1 MKSALFCALAV
12 FVVMLCTASANA
24 QLLFSYEAGETG
36 MPYIGNPALYVTS
49 TSTTTGV
56 TNGLQALQ
64 VTVPIP
70 TFGGPTNATR
80 FTDAARA
87 NLINSSDFL
96 AIDMTVPNIP
106 FGFGNIDLQFFQT
119 NIRPGFD
126 ADETRFSPTFAT
138 SSGQT
143 VTLIIPTTT
152 TQFGTSRIHIDPSQ
166 PWAYQ
171 IDLSFNSANQGPFTF
186 QFDNLRAIP
195 EPAAL
200 SGCALVSGLTL
211 LRRRRG
217 A

>member
-1 MKSALFCALAV
+1 MKSAFCCAAAV

-24 QLLFSYEAGETG
+24 QLLFSYETGETG
-36 MPYIGNPALYVTS
+36 LPYVGNPPIYTVTLS
-49 TSTTTGV
+49 NVGV
-56 TNGLQALQ
+56 TNGVQSLQ
-64 VTVPIP
+64 VSVPVP

-143 VTLIIPTTT
+143 ITLIIPTTT
-152 TQFGTSRIHIDPSQ
+152 TQFGSPRIHLDPTQ

-171 IDLSFNSANQGPFTF
+171 IDLSFNSANAGPFVF

-195 EPAAL
+195 EPATIGGAAL
-200 SGCALVSGLTL
+200 LGGLTL
-211 LRRRRG
+211 LRRRRS

>member
-1 MKSALFCALAV
+1 MKSALFCAAAV
-12 FVVMLCTASANA
+12 FVVMLCVTSAQA

-36 MPYIGNPALYVTS
+36 MPYVGNPPLYTVS
-49 TSTTTGV
+49 TSVTTGV
-56 TNGLQALQ
+56 TNGAQALQ
-64 VTVPIP
+64 VSVPLP

-87 NLINSSDFL
+87 NLINNSDFL

-106 FGFGNIDLQFFQT
+106 FGFGNIDLTFFQT

-126 ADETRFSPTFAT
+126 ADETRFSPTFAA
-138 SSGQT
+138 SSGST

-152 TQFGTSRIHIDPSQ
+152 TQFGTPRIHLDPTQ

-171 IDLSFNSANQGPFTF
+171 IDMSFNSAANGPFVF

-195 EPAAL
+195 EPATL
-200 SGCALVSGLTL
+200 SCCALAGGLAL
-211 LRRRRG
+211 LRRRR